1 MGVPPF
7 IIVPFSNGRTR
18 TKMPRKRP
26 RTPRVFLPGY
36 PRSTRLRKSAH
47 SASRADTG
55 GVTLRHDFFNALLL
69 SCNVRSIELLL
80 IELLDDQLYR

>member
-7 IIVPFSNGRTR
+7 IIVPFSNGCVRA
-18 TKMPRKRP
+18 KMPRKRP

-55 GVTLRHDFFNALLL
+55 GVTLRYDFFNALLL
-69 SCNVRSIELLL
+69 SCQIHGPKLFL
-80 IELLDDQLYR
+80 IELLDD